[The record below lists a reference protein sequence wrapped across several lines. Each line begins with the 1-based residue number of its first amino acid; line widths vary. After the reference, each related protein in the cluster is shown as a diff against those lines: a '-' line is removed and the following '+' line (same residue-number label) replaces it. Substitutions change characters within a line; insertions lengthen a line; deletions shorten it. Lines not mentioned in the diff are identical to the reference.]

1 MPLPTLTLVTVDNC
15 FSVITDYIK
24 NNEIIIN
31 EYDDATE
38 TILRMIR
45 EGFCINFDKNLLRG
59 MLEDIVYM
67 CNPSDEKNR
76 VRVANMLEESEE
88 EEESDEEDESPE
100 QMAQMMQMLMGGGGA
115 KPQAAKPQATKPV
128 EEVKEVKEVEEVEEV
143 KEVEEV
149 SEEPQAE

>member
-100 QMAQMMQMLMGGGGA
+100 QMAQMMQMLMGGGA